1 MKGFAKEVKVQL
13 KDETCIFY
21 IQVEEVQH
29 HLLEPITLTV
39 QRGLLAQVGRVGLVG
54 VGSLR

>member
-1 MKGFAKEVKVQL
+1 MKGFAKEVKAQL

-21 IQVEEVQH
+21 IQVEEVQR
-29 HLLEPITLTV
+29 HLLALITLTV